1 MSGGMLPSSS
11 LWNGISYG
19 VALTNGNYAIG
30 TVVAPSATAATKGS
44 WVSLG
49 TLSAD
54 AVALRI
60 AVAVTSETK
69 TGGTGAFDIG
79 IGGSGSQ
86 VVLVPNIVCPYNSSN
101 NTQAYVQFLLP
112 LQLPSGVQ
120 VWARSA
126 CSAASAAGIYVASF
140 SAFDGE
146 YTAEGYGGVDALG
159 FTAGTLV
166 GTSLTT
172 TGTGAKGSYSQVI
185 ASTARDYGMLFI
197 CLDQGTAGLANT
209 APVSI
214 DIAIGAS
221 GSEKIIVPDTI
232 FYLDDGYSGGGAT
245 SAGPFPVEVPAGSRI
260 AVRGASD
267 SAYAAITLGATIYG
281 VYK

>member
-60 AVAVTSETK
+60 MVGTIGETK
-69 TGGTGAFDIG
+69 GGTGAFDIG

-86 VVLVPNIVCPYNSSN
+86 VVLVPNIVCPYNNGNSTN
-101 NTQAYVQFLLP
+101 AYVQFLLP

-126 CSAASAAGIYVASF
+126 CSAASAAGVYVASF

-166 GTSLTT
+166 GTSFTT

-185 ASTARDYGMLFI
+185 ASTARDYGMLAI
-197 CLDQGTAGLANT
+197 CVDQGTAGLST
-209 APVSI
+209 AAPISV

-221 GSEKIIVPDTI
+221 GSEKIIAPDV
-232 FYLDDGYSGGGAT
+232 FVYLNSNYGGGGAT

>member
-19 VALTNGNYAIG
+19 VVTTNGNYAIG

-60 AVAVTSETK
+60 SVAVCYESK

-86 VVLVPNIVCPYNSSN
+86 VVLAPNIVCPYNSGNSSIS
-101 NTQAYVQFLLP
+101 YVQFLLP
-112 LQLPSGVQ
+112 MQLPSGVQ

-126 CSAASAAGIYVASF
+126 CSAASAAGTYVASF

-166 GTSLTT
+166 GTSFTT
-172 TGTGAKGSYSQVI
+172 TGTGAKGSYSQII
-185 ASTARDYGMLFI
+185 ASTTRDYGMLAI
-197 CLDQGTAGLANT
+197 CLDQGTAGLSTSNVVT
-209 APVSI
+209 V
-214 DIAIGAS
+214 DIAIGGA
-221 GSEKIIVPDTI
+221 GSEKIIAPDVLLVVNNN
-232 FYLDDGYSGGGAT
+232 YNSGSAT
-245 SAGPFPVEVPAGSRI
+245 SAGPFPVEVPSGSRI
-260 AVRGASD
+260 AVRGACD
-267 SAYAAITLGATIYG
+267 SAIAALTFGATIYG

>member
-19 VALTNGNYAIG
+19 VVTTNGNYAIG

-60 AVAVTSETK
+60 QVATAGESK

-86 VVLVPNIVCPYNSSN
+86 VVLVPNIVCPYNSGNSTN
-101 NTQAYVQFLLP
+101 AYVQFLLP

-126 CSAASAAGIYVASF
+126 CSAASAAGVYLASF

-146 YTAEGYGGVDALG
+146 YTAEGYSGVDALG

-166 GTSLTT
+166 GTSFTT
-172 TGTGAKGSYSQVI
+172 TGTGAKGSYSQII
-185 ASTARDYGMLFI
+185 ASTARDYGMLAI
-197 CLDQGTAGLANT
+197 CVDQGTAGIST
-209 APVSI
+209 AAPISV

-221 GSEKIIVPDTI
+221 GSEKIIVPDVF
-232 FYLDDGYSGGGAT
+232 FYLNSN
-245 SAGPFPVEVPAGSRI
+245 
-260 AVRGASD
+260 
-267 SAYAAITLGATIYG
+267 
-281 VYK
+281 

>member
-19 VALTNGNYAIG
+19 VVTTNGNYAIG

-60 AVAVTSETK
+60 MVGTIGETK
-69 TGGTGAFDIG
+69 GGTGAFDIG

-86 VVLVPNIVCPYNSSN
+86 VVLVPNIVCPYNNGNSTN
-101 NTQAYVQFLLP
+101 AYVQFLLP

-126 CSAASAAGIYVASF
+126 CSAASAAGVYVASF

-166 GTSLTT
+166 GTSFTT

-185 ASTARDYGMLFI
+185 ASTTRDYGMLAI
-197 CLDQGTAGLANT
+197 CVDQGTAGLST
-209 APVSI
+209 AAPISV

-221 GSEKIIVPDTI
+221 GSEKIIAPDV
-232 FYLDDGYSGGGAT
+232 FVYLNSNYGGGGAT